1 MKTDLH
7 PQYYPE
13 AKVTCACG
21 NSFSTGATV
30 PEIKLEICDKCH
42 PYFTGKEKLI
52 DTEGRVEKFQ
62 RRMAAKAEPKAKK
75 AEMPSENRPQTLREM
90 LEAVRKTQG

>member
-1 MKTDLH
+1 MKTDTH
-7 PQYYPE
+7 PQYYAS

-21 NSFSTGATV
+21 NSFTTGATV

-62 RRMAAKAEPKAKK
+62 RRMAAKSAPKAKK
-75 AEMPSENRPQTLREM
+75 TETPTETRPTTLKEM